1 MQRGPGFGAL
11 SRRGGRSGMTLST
24 AQNDTAD
31 VIFHLLEILSFL
43 LESEK
48 VTQMNE

>member
-1 MQRGPGFGAL
+1 
-11 SRRGGRSGMTLST
+11 MTLST

-31 VIFHLLEILSFL
+31 VIFHLLEIFSFL